1 MADRVLEVEGL
12 SAWYMV
18 KKTPFSPKEK
28 KVVLHDLSFYIEE
41 NEILGLVGES
51 GCGKSSLCKVI
62 LGMLNSYEGTV
73 KHYDECALRLSFG
86 IPSDPQNPVKRVGW
100 HPEEP
105 LRLTGGYTKEERQK
119 KVCEMLEAVGLS
131 TEYRKRY
138 PWGNFPAVSGSAS
151 VLRQH

>member
-73 KHYDECALRLSFG
+73 KHTRSALRLFFR
-86 IPSDPQNPVKRVGW
+86 IPLDP
-100 HPEEP
+100 
-105 LRLTGGYTKEERQK
+105 
-119 KVCEMLEAVGLS
+119 
-131 TEYRKRY
+131 
-138 PWGNFPAVSGSAS
+138 
-151 VLRQH
+151 